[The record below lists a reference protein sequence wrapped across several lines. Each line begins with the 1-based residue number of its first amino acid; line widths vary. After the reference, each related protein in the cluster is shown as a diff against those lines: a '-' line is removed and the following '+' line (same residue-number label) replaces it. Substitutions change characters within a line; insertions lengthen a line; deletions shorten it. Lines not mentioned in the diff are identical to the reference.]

1 MGDILWREEYICMDE
16 MVDIWGE
23 EVFLYYRRGNGCLG
37 KFFFFEYLLFYLC
50 KYIFFFIKYYL
61 LKVFGLIIFL
71 RNW

>member
-37 KFFFFEYLLFYLC
+37 K
-50 KYIFFFIKYYL
+50 
-61 LKVFGLIIFL
+61 LIGNIN
-71 RNW
+71 RNY